1 MYRLQKC
8 MQVPIRVHDAC
19 FTSGNASSLHVMCSR
34 RHPFSASSCAMSA
47 SFAFQH
53 AENQAGITLARF
65 FGNIRATFLSLLYL
79 ITSTSESRVEKQA
92 FCGHIRL
99 SLISSVLYHNTST
112 LESHVRKQ
120 AEQYGMSLSQGVLAV
135 HCFTSTS
142 FGLQKFWVP

>member
-1 MYRLQKC
+1 
-8 MQVPIRVHDAC
+8 
-19 FTSGNASSLHVMCSR
+19 
-34 RHPFSASSCAMSA
+34 MSA